1 MLLKGQ
7 CGAPPFFRGDA
18 MRVFKSAF
26 QIFFRSKL
34 LSLLYAVFIAVFIY
48 YAQRESV
55 GDFLKYDNSVLPF
68 SMYAFAFF
76 SFLGF
81 EYFAKCRACNLEGC
95 LRATKNGYTKML
107 FSQFGVTSILTG
119 IFAVIALI
127 IYTVLFIRGEFNTLY
142 FPQLILSVF
151 LNYFLVPLTG
161 SVFGLFFAMFFK
173 RLTAY
178 LLLVL
183 TTLLGSPLILGID
196 AAVYDITGTDIS
208 AFFRL
213 FDFFPPDLNWIP
225 LYALGSS
232 VLPHRWCVLLF
243 WISLILFIM
252 ILKFS
257 DKRGMKKAL
266 KCAFPLILSVICL
279 VVSVTPASKA
289 LRASDNMTES
299 TMADS
304 TYYENADVSYSEPVF
319 RIVQYDAELS
329 FFSKL
334 TAEVA
339 MTVDQHRLSSYD
351 FTLYHGYKVKS
362 ATDQN
367 GTALEYEQNSDYL
380 TVYPSGETTKIVLK
394 YSGFSSTFYSNAQG
408 IFLPGYFPYLPQSG
422 KKICYN
428 YYALSVS
435 RLKYDED
442 AWFNIKINSL
452 KKVYSNLEET
462 ERNTFSGKG
471 SPTLLSGLYDEYT
484 SEGGIRIIYPY
495 MNPLNL
501 NDDAVEKAMQQ
512 YENTEDID
520 EDIKTIM
527 LLPNNNLVSAF
538 LKYTDFG
545 DYIVCTDLTSIR
557 AEKENQQRNPD
568 KEGVYYFY
576 NVCAGMSDPDLS
588 DYLEFAKDPNNL
600 DGILSVDFA
609 AMLEK
614 YGKDRCFEMMNQ
626 YLNDEQDLRNSY
638 QFFDDALEA

>member
-1 MLLKGQ
+1 MG
-7 CGAPPFFRGDA
+7 
-18 MRVFKSAF
+18 VFKSAF
-26 QIFFRSKL
+26 KIFFRSKL
-34 LSLLYAVFIAVFIY
+34 LSFLYVVFAAIFTYSAISKS
-48 YAQRESV
+48 AI
-55 GDFLKYDNSVLPF
+55 DFFLYDNFVLPF
-68 SMYAFAFF
+68 SMYAFVFF
-76 SFLGF
+76 AFLGF
-81 EYFAKCRACNLEGC
+81 EYFVKCRACNLEGC

-127 IYTVLFIRGEFNTLY
+127 IYILVFIRGEFSTLY
-142 FPQLILSVF
+142 LPQLILSVF

-161 SVFGLFFAMFFK
+161 AVFGLFFAMFFK

-196 AAVYDITGTDIS
+196 ATVYDITGADIS
-208 AFFRL
+208 VLFRL
-213 FDFFPPDLNWIP
+213 FDFFPPDLNWTPI
-225 LYALGSS
+225 YALGSS

-243 WISLILFIM
+243 WISFILFIM

-257 DKRGMKKAL
+257 DKRGIKKAL
-266 KCAFPLILSVICL
+266 KCAFPFVLSVVFL
-279 VVSVTPASKA
+279 AVSVTPASKA
-289 LRASDNMTES
+289 LRSSDSMTES

-304 TYYENADVSYSEPVF
+304 TYYENADVSYSKPVF

-334 TAEVA
+334 TAEVE
-339 MTVDQHRLSSYD
+339 MTVDQHRLGSYD

-362 ATDQN
+362 AKDQN
-367 GTALEYEQNSDYL
+367 GTALEYEQNGDYL
-380 TVYPSGETTKIVLK
+380 TVYPSGETTKIILK

-428 YYALSVS
+428 YYDFSVS
-435 RLKYDED
+435 RLEYDED
-442 AWFNIKINSL
+442 SFFNIKINAP

-471 SPTLLSGLYDEYT
+471 SPTFLSGLYDEYT
-484 SEGGIRIIYPY
+484 SEDGIRVIYQY
-495 MNPLNL
+495 MNPLTL
-501 NDDAVEKAMQQ
+501 NDDKVERIMQQ
-512 YENTEDID
+512 YKNTEDID
-520 EDIKTIM
+520 AGVKTIM
-527 LLPNNNLVSAF
+527 LIPNNNLHSPF
-538 LKYTDFG
+538 LVYTNFG

-557 AEKENQQRNPD
+557 AAKENQQRNPN

-576 NVCAGMSDPDLS
+576 NICAGMSDPDLS

-609 AMLEK
+609 AMIEK